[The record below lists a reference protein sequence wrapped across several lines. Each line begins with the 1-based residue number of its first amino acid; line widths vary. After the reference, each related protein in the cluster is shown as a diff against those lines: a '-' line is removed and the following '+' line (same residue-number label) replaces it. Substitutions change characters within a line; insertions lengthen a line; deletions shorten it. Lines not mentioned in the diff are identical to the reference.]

1 MRITFERIGGF
12 TGLRMTR
19 VINTEM
25 LSSDDANRLHQLLD
39 DADFFH
45 QPEEIVASTPRP
57 DRFQYKL
64 SVEDG
69 SMKHTVTVSEGA
81 MPQTLRLL
89 IEGITTTKRKL

>member
-1 MRITFERIGGF
+1 MRITLERIGGF

-19 VINTEM
+19 VINTEI
-25 LSSDDANRLHQLLD
+25 LSPDDANRLQQLVD

-57 DRFQYKL
+57 DRFEYKL

-69 SMKHTVTVSEGA
+69 SIKHTVTVSEEA
-81 MPQTLRLL
+81 MSQTLRLL
-89 IEGITTTKRKL
+89 VERITTTKRKL